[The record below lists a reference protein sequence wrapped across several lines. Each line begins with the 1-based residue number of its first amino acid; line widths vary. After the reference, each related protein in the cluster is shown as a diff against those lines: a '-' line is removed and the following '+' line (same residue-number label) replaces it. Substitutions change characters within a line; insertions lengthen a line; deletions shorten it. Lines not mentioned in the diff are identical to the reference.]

1 MNQGFVSNEVLPR
14 KKGETEEEYQ
24 ERLKKYEEGVNNY
37 WTEERMK
44 NAKPMEMPNPKK
56 K

>member
-1 MNQGFVSNEVLPR
+1 MNQQYVSNESLPR
-14 KKGETEEEYQ
+14 KKGETDEEYKK
-24 ERLKKYEEGVNNY
+24 RLEKYEQSVLDY